1 MQTKNIESLAAF
13 DNAKVVSNHFAV
25 VKKDNKYNVFFMR
38 DKNSQNGELVFDD
51 DEASDTEIKF
61 VYNSGEAAIIN
72 RELDGLYGYMILK
85 GSEVVHETHNGES
98 FFQLVTN
105 SHKYYQIERFDE
117 TRDIIDINGNT
128 NVIPI
133 WVGNSEE
140 HTWVGDH
147 AERTIM
153 YQWQN
158 LYAIRFENEDNEVYY
173 NIWNVNT
180 DKWLLSDCV
189 NYLRFENIENDNDF
203 SILIVDSET
212 IYLVDKNNKEK
223 GGCFPC
229 EYQPNHIEL
238 QDKVTIN
245 AKDYRTDELYDIV
258 TLMNKDKEE
267 CIVRANDNDNNFL
280 FDELNDLLSTKGCP
294 IQIIVKTKQNYVS
307 AYKDIHWTGISAVS
321 GALSCEYGNNAETTI
336 CEIND
341 IDIVSVRFI
350 Y

>member
-38 DKNSQNGELVFDD
+38 DTNSQNGELVFDD
-51 DEASDTEIKF
+51 YQTTNEEIQF

-72 RELDGLYGYMILK
+72 REWDGLYGFVILK
-85 GSEVVHETHNGES
+85 GSEVVTDTYNGEA

-105 SHKYYQIERFDE
+105 SQNYYQIERFNGR
-117 TRDIIDINGNT
+117 RDIIDINGNT
-128 NVIPI
+128 QAIPI
-133 WVGNSEE
+133 
-140 HTWVGDH
+140 WVGDH

-153 YQWQN
+153 YHWKN

-173 NIWNVNT
+173 NIWNVDT
-180 DKWLLSDCV
+180 DKWLLSASVD
-189 NYLRFENIENDNDF
+189 YLRFENIENENDL

-245 AKDYRTDELYDIV
+245 AKDYRTDELYDII

-267 CIVRANDNDNNFL
+267 CIVRANNNDNNSL

-294 IQIIVKTKQNYVS
+294 IQIIVKTKNNYIS

-321 GALSCEYGNNAETTI
+321 GALSCEYGNNAETNI
-336 CEIND
+336 CKIND

>member
-1 MQTKNIESLAAF
+1 MQTKQIESLAAF

-25 VKKDNKYNVFFMR
+25 VKKDNKYNVLFMR

-51 DEASDTEIKF
+51 DETSDEEIKI

-72 RELDGLYGYMILK
+72 REWDGLHGYMILK
-85 GSEVVHETHNGES
+85 GSEVVTEHYNDDV

-105 SHKYYQIERFDE
+105 SQNYYQIERFDE

-128 NVIPI
+128 NAIPF
-133 WVGNSEE
+133 WNGSEE
-140 HTWVGDH
+140 
-147 AERTIM
+147 RIIM
-153 YQWQN
+153 YHWQN
-158 LYAIRFENEDNEVYY
+158 LYAIKMKNEDNEVYY
-173 NIWNVNT
+173 NVWNVDT
-180 DKWLLSDCV
+180 DKWLLSNCV
-189 NYLRFENIENDNDF
+189 DYLRFENTDNENDF

-223 GGCFPC
+223 GSCFPC

-267 CIVRANDNDNNFL
+267 CMVRTNNNDNNSL

-294 IQIIVKTKQNYVS
+294 IQIIVKAKQNCVS
-307 AYKDIHWTGISAVS
+307 AYKDIHWTGISAVT
-321 GALSCEYGNNAETTI
+321 GTLSCEYGNSIRTTI

>member
-25 VKKDNKYNVFFMR
+25 VKKDNKYNVLFMR

-51 DEASDTEIKF
+51 DETSDEEIKI

-72 RELDGLYGYMILK
+72 REWDGLHGYMILK
-85 GSEVVHETHNGES
+85 GSEVVTEHYNDDV

-105 SHKYYQIERFDE
+105 SQNYYQIERFDE

-128 NVIPI
+128 NAIPF
-133 WVGNSEE
+133 WNGS
-140 HTWVGDH
+140 

-173 NIWNVNT
+173 NVWNVNT

-336 CEIND
+336 CKIND

>member
-13 DNAKVVSNHFAV
+13 DNAKVVSNHFAL
-25 VKKDNKYNVFFMR
+25 VKKDNKYNVLFMR

-51 DEASDTEIKF
+51 DETSDEEIQF

-72 RELDGLYGYMILK
+72 REWDGLYGYMILK
-85 GSEVVHETHNGES
+85 GSEVVTEHYHDDV

-105 SHKYYQIERFDE
+105 SQNYYQIERFDE

-128 NVIPI
+128 QAIPI
-133 WVGNSEE
+133 
-140 HTWVGDH
+140 WVGDH

-153 YQWQN
+153 YHWQN
-158 LYAIRFENEDNEVYY
+158 LYAIKMKNEDNEVYY
-173 NIWNVNT
+173 NIWNVDT
-180 DKWLLSDCV
+180 DKWLLSNCV
-189 NYLRFENIENDNDF
+189 DYLRFENTDNENDF

-223 GGCFPC
+223 GSCFPC

-267 CIVRANDNDNNFL
+267 CMVRTNNNDNNSL

-294 IQIIVKTKQNYVS
+294 IQIIVKAKQNCVS
-307 AYKDIHWTGISAVS
+307 AYKDIHWTGISAVT
-321 GALSCEYGNNAETTI
+321 GTLSCEYGNSIRTTI
-336 CEIND
+336 CKIND